1 MARQCL
7 VAAIL
12 YRLKAKSL
20 ASVERGLQQSKT
32 LALPDNR
39 SSEEAKCEDL
49 EKVVVGDDLKKF
61 FQVGAQLLPQER
73 EELIEFLRKNVD
85 VFAWNAY
92 EALGVDPNFIYH
104 YLNVNPFVTP
114 RKQPPR
120 RSSKDHS
127 DAVRDEVRKLKQ
139 AGAIKE
145 VFYPE
150 WLGNTVVV
158 KKKNGK

>member
-1 MARQCL
+1 M
-7 VAAIL
+7 
-12 YRLKAKSL
+12 
-20 ASVERGLQQSKT
+20 
-32 LALPDNR
+32 PDNR

-92 EALGVDPNFIYH
+92 EAPGVDPNFIYH

-114 RKQPPR
+114 RK
-120 RSSKDHS
+120 
-127 DAVRDEVRKLKQ
+127 
-139 AGAIKE
+139 
-145 VFYPE
+145 
-150 WLGNTVVV
+150 
-158 KKKNGK
+158 